1 MFMTWLLPAKVR
13 ITQNRNSN
21 KNNNRNKHM
30 KLGGRIQAAIE
41 VLDDIFEQ
49 HTPAAH
55 ALRDWGKAHR
65 FAGSKDRAAIG
76 GIVFDAMRRKSST
89 LWRMNADAETGLG
102 RPLALGTLV
111 WSWGETV
118 ERLEAAF
125 ADDGHSPTSL
135 TEAEKT
141 SLAGARDLS
150 MAPDWIRAD
159 IPEWLWPAFE
169 NNSAENAVAEGQALL
184 GRPPLD
190 LRVNGLKSD
199 RAKVLVKLKEIGGT
213 ACELAPHGIRIKAG
227 QALDRLPNI
236 QADPVFLTG
245 EVEIQDEGSQ
255 IVSLLV
261 DAKPGEKVLDYCAGG
276 GGKTLA
282 LAADMQNTGTIYAYD
297 IDKRRLAPLYARATK
312 AGATNIE
319 IIQPPQA
326 GLGKLRG
333 TMDRVLI
340 DAPCTG
346 SGTWRRKPDAKWRL
360 SLATLEV
367 RLAEQKAVLEQSKQ
381 YVRPG
386 GYLVYVTCS
395 LLAEE
400 NEGQVYGFL
409 DDNSDFELLSAGEVW
424 EDKIGPGSTM
434 GKSMPWSEDGCTLTM
449 TPAANNT
456 DGFFFA
462 VMQRKAKA

>member
-1 MFMTWLLPAKVR
+1 MSMMWQLRGNLQ
-13 ITQNRNSN
+13 IIQNRNN
-21 KNNNRNKHM
+21 QHM

-41 VLDDIFEQ
+41 VLDDILEQ

-76 GIVFDAMRRKSST
+76 GIVFDALRRKSST
-89 LWRMNADAETGLG
+89 LWRMDAGTDTGLG
-102 RPLALGTLV
+102 RPLVLGTMV
-111 WSWGETV
+111 WGWGETV
-118 ERLEAAF
+118 ETLEAAF
-125 ADDGHSPTSL
+125 ADDGHSPVPL
-135 TEAEKT
+135 TKAEKT
-141 SLAGARDLS
+141 SLSGARDLS

-169 NNSAENAVAEGQALL
+169 NNFAENAVAEGRALL
-184 GRPPLD
+184 ARPPLD

-199 RAKVLVKLKEIGGT
+199 RANVLAKLKNIGGT
-213 ACELAPHGIRIKAG
+213 ACELSPHGVRIKAG
-227 QALDRLPNI
+227 TGLDRLPNI

-261 DAKPGEKVLDYCAGG
+261 DAKPGERVLDYCAGG

-282 LAADMQNTGTIYAYD
+282 LVADMNNEGTIYAYD
-297 IDKRRLAPLYARATK
+297 IDKRRLAPLYARAAR
-312 AGATNIE
+312 AGANNVE
-319 IIQPPQA
+319 IIQPSQKGEKP

-333 TMDRVLI
+333 TMDRVLV

-367 RLAEQKAVLEQSKQ
+367 RLAEQKTVLEQAKQ
-381 YVRPG
+381 YVRLG
-386 GYLVYVTCS
+386 GLLFYVTCS

-400 NEGQVYGFL
+400 NEGQIYPFL
-409 DDNSDFELLSAGEVW
+409 EDNPDFELLSAGEVW
-424 EDKIGPGSTM
+424 EDKIGVDKP
-434 GKSMPWSEDGCTLTM
+434 MPWSEDGCTLTLS
-449 TPAANNT
+449 PASTNT

-462 VMQRKAKA
+462 VLQRKTAS